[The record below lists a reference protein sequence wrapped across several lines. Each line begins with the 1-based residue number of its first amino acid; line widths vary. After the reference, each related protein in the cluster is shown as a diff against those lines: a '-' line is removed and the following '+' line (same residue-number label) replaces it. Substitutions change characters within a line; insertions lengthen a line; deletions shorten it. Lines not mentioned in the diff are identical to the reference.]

1 MKWSHGAR
9 VTAHTCG
16 PGPRSIPGGPGPRAR
31 VMSCPTQP
39 LESRGSVPGRDATGK
54 RLAGR
59 PDPGRPRL
67 RPSPATC
74 DQDLLRRRGPHAR
87 RVRGGSLRA
96 LAPSRRR
103 PQPSLR
109 APHLRPGA
117 PCAVHRAGQTAPR
130 RGTTDRA
137 ARQRDRQQLFTLR
150 GFFFVSGPAPISVPS
165 AHTGAAPTQPAV
177 QPTAPTPR
185 RRRPLGRARAAVG
198 CRRVVARGRPADGA
212 S

>member
-1 MKWSHGAR
+1 MNWSHGAR

-103 PQPSLR
+103 PQPSLK

-117 PCAVHRAGQTAPR
+117 PCAVPAKRRRAEGPRIAPR
-130 RGTTDRA
+130 VNGIASSFSRCAGSSSSAGPRPVQCPPLTP
-137 ARQRDRQQLFTLR
+137 ARPPRSQRYNR
-150 GFFFVSGPAPISVPS
+150 
-165 AHTGAAPTQPAV
+165 
-177 QPTAPTPR
+177 PR
-185 RRRPLGRARAAVG
+185 RLRDAADRSDVLGR
-198 CRRVVARGRPADGA
+198 P
-212 S
+212 